1 MMCSLLRDRAVL
13 GPRVMP
19 AMVTLLAVACNH
31 PTASGDPPNCPV
43 STAAPMSTPPSFS
56 ASVAQ
61 VTFEGG
67 NGPAGPYAQYNVWV
81 IVPPNTTPNA
91 GVILPLTTPVFAM
104 NAAGGVDRSSACAL
118 RPGMQVQVWHDFRWV
133 FGSAEAPPGDT
144 AYVGQQV
151 VIAH

>member
-1 MMCSLLRDRAVL
+1 MMGSLVREPAVL
-13 GPRVMP
+13 GRRITP
-19 AMVTLLAVACNH
+19 AIFTLLSVACNH
-31 PTASGDPPNCPV
+31 PTDPVDPPNCPV
-43 STAAPMSTPPSFS
+43 SMAAPMATPPSFN
-56 ASVAQ
+56 ATVAQ

-91 GVILPLTTPVFAM
+91 GVIVPLGTPVFAM
-104 NAAGGVDRSSACAL
+104 NAAGGVDRSSACVL

>member
-1 MMCSLLRDRAVL
+1 MCSLVRGPAVL
-13 GPRVMP
+13 GRRMIP
-19 AMVTLLAVACNH
+19 AVVTLLALACNH
-31 PTASGDPPNCPV
+31 PIAPGDPPSCPV

-81 IVPPNTTPNA
+81 IVPPNTTANA
-91 GVILPLTTPVFAM
+91 GVIVPLATQVFAM

-118 RPGMQVQVWHDFRWV
+118 RSGMQVQVWHDFRWV

-151 VIAH
+151 VIVH